1 MLAHRLLDVAQ
12 MREADRATI
21 AAGTPGLTLMERA
34 GAGLAE
40 IAQAMLP
47 ERGRVMIL
55 CGPGNNG
62 GDGFVAGRILAD
74 AGHRVE
80 LGLLGPR
87 EKLTGDADAAAA
99 RFHGGVAALDA
110 LDPAGADLVIDALFG
125 TGLTRDLEGAV
136 AACITRVTQSGV
148 PVLAVD
154 IPSGIDGDSGAIR
167 GIALPATRTV
177 TFAARKPGHL
187 LLPGRDLCGAVS
199 VVDIGIPDATRD
211 DFAPALFANAPA
223 LWRDALPRPESDAHK
238 YKRGHALVLSGEM
251 HRTGAAR
258 LAARGALRI
267 GAGAVTLASPRAA
280 LAVNAAHL
288 TAIMLAPCDTPEEL
302 GVLLEDRRFTAVALG
317 PGYGVGEATRAM
329 VKAAARAG
337 RGLVLDADALT
348 SFAGEAYTLG
358 MVASAARACVL
369 TPHEGEMR
377 RLFESAEGVLDAP
390 NRWQAALRAAE
401 ITRSV
406 VICKGGD
413 TIVASPDGRA
423 AILAETTPYLATAGS
438 GDVLTGIV
446 TGLIAQGM
454 PAFEAACAAV
464 WLHAR
469 TGIACG
475 PGLIAEDLS
484 EALPGVLRG
493 LSSSPQR
500 P

>member
-1 MLAHRLLDVAQ
+1 MNHHRILTVAQ
-12 MREADRATI
+12 MREADRLTI
-21 AAGTPGLTLMERA
+21 ASGVSGMALMERA
-34 GAGLAE
+34 GACV
-40 IAQAMLP
+40 AQAAKDMLAP
-47 ERGRVMIL
+47 TGRVLIL

-62 GDGFVAGRILAD
+62 GDGFVAARLLAED
-74 AGHRVE
+74 GYRVRV
-80 LGLLGPR
+80 GLLGALER
-87 EKLTGDADAAAA
+87 LSGDAQAAAA
-99 RFHGGVAALDA
+99 RYEGIVVPLGEIACEE
-110 LDPAGADLVIDALFG
+110 ADLVIDALFG
-125 TGLTRDLEGAV
+125 TGLARALEGDV
-136 AACITRVTQSGV
+136 AACIAEVAASDV

-154 IPSGIDGDSGAIR
+154 IPSGIDGDSGEVCGA
-167 GIALPATRTV
+167 ALPATRTV

-187 LLPGRDLCGAVS
+187 LLPGRDFCGEIR

-211 DFAPALFANAPA
+211 GFVPALFANEPA
-223 LWRDALPRPESDAHK
+223 LWRHALPRPETDTHK
-238 YKRGHALVLSGEM
+238 YKRGHALVLSGEI

-258 LAARGALRI
+258 LAARGALRV
-267 GAGAVTLASPRAA
+267 GAGAVTLASPRTA

-288 TAIMLAPCDTPEEL
+288 TAIMLTTCDTTEEL
-302 GVLLEDRRFTAVALG
+302 GGLLADSRFTAVALG
-317 PGYGVGEATRAM
+317 PGYGVGEGTRAM

-390 NRWQAALRAAE
+390 DRWQASLRAAE
-401 ITRSV
+401 IARSV
-406 VICKGGD
+406 MICKGGD
-413 TIVASPDGRA
+413 TVVASPDGRA

-446 TGLIAQGM
+446 AGLIAQKM
-454 PAFEAACAAV
+454 PAFEAACAGV

-469 TGIACG
+469 AGIHCG

-484 EALPGVLRG
+484 EALPKVLRE
-493 LSSSPQR
+493 L
-500 P
+500 

>member
-1 MLAHRLLDVAQ
+1 MIAHRLLDVAQ

-40 IAQAMLP
+40 IALTMLP
-47 ERGRVMIL
+47 QRGRVVIL

-80 LGLLGPR
+80 LGLLGSR
-87 EKLTGDADAAAA
+87 EKLAGDAGAAAS
-99 RFHGGVAALDA
+99 RYQGPVAALEA

-125 TGLTRDLEGAV
+125 TGLTRDLEGDV
-136 AACITRVTQSGV
+136 AACVTRVAQSGV

-154 IPSGIDGDSGAIR
+154 IPSGIDGDTGLIR
-167 GIALPATRTV
+167 GVALPASRTV

-187 LLPGRDLCGAVS
+187 LLPGRDLCGTVS
-199 VVDIGIPDATRD
+199 VVDIGIADATLD
-211 DFAPALFANAPA
+211 GFAPALFANEPA
-223 LWRDALPRPESDAHK
+223 LWRASLPQCETNTHK

-258 LAARGALRI
+258 LAARAALRA
-267 GAGAVTLASPRAA
+267 GAGAVTLASPRNA

-288 TAIMLAPCDTPEEL
+288 TAIMLTPCDTPDEL
-302 GVLLEDRRFTAVALG
+302 GGLLEDPRISAIALG

-348 SFAGEAYTLG
+348 SFAGEAFTLG
-358 MVASAARACVL
+358 MIATAARACVL
-369 TPHEGEMR
+369 TPHEGEIR
-377 RLFESAEGVLDAP
+377 KLFESAEGVLDAP
-390 NRWQAALRAAE
+390 SRWQAALRAAE
-401 ITRSV
+401 IARAV
-406 VICKGGD
+406 VVWKGGD

-423 AILAETTPYLATAGS
+423 AILAETTPHLATAGS
-438 GDVLTGIV
+438 GDVLTGII
-446 TGLIAQGM
+446 TGLIAQAM
-454 PAFEAACAAV
+454 PAFEAACAAT
-464 WLHAR
+464 WLHAQA
-469 TGIACG
+469 GIACG
-475 PGLIAEDLS
+475 PGLIAEDLG

-493 LSSSPQR
+493 L
-500 P
+500 

>member
-1 MLAHRLLDVAQ
+1 MNHHRILAVAQ
-12 MREADRATI
+12 MREADRLTI
-21 AAGTPGLTLMERA
+21 ASGVSGMSLMESA
-34 GAGLAE
+34 GAGV
-40 IAQAMLP
+40 AQAARAMLAP
-47 ERGRVMIL
+47 TGRVVIL

-62 GDGFVAGRILAD
+62 GDGFIAARRLAED
-74 AGHRVE
+74 GYRVT
-80 LGLLGPR
+80 LGLVGPR
-87 EKLTGDADAAAA
+87 EALSGDAGAAAA
-99 RFHGGVAALDA
+99 LYDG
-110 LDPAGADLVIDALFG
+110 PAIPLEEITCDEADLVIDALFG
-125 TGLTRDLEGAV
+125 TGLARGLEGAV
-136 AACITRVTQSGV
+136 AACIARVAQSGV

-154 IPSGIDGDSGAIR
+154 IPSGIDGDSGTVR
-167 GIALPATRTV
+167 GVTLPATRTV

-187 LLPGRDLCGAVS
+187 LLPGRDLCGVVS

-211 DFAPALFANAPA
+211 GFAPALFANEPA
-223 LWRDALPRPESDAHK
+223 LWRTMLPHPKADTHK
-238 YKRGHALVLSGEM
+238 YQRGHGLVLSGEM

-258 LAARGALRI
+258 LAARGALRS
-267 GAGAVTLASPRAA
+267 GAGAVTLASPRVA

-302 GVLLEDRRFTAVALG
+302 GALLEDLRFTAVALG

-358 MVASAARACVL
+358 MIATAARACVL

-401 ITRSV
+401 IARSV
-406 VICKGGD
+406 MICKGGD

-446 TGLIAQGM
+446 TGLLTQGM

-469 TGIACG
+469 AGIAYG

-493 LSSSPQR
+493 M
-500 P
+500 

>member
-1 MLAHRLLDVAQ
+1 MTELTAMIAHRLLDVAQ

-40 IAQAMLP
+40 IAQTMLR
-47 ERGRVMIL
+47 ERGRVVIL

-62 GDGFVAGRILAD
+62 GDGFVAARLLAE

-80 LGLLGPR
+80 LGLLGSR
-87 EKLTGDADAAAA
+87 EKLPGDAGAAAA
-99 RFHGGVAALDA
+99 RYHGTVAALDA
-110 LDPAGADLVIDALFG
+110 VDPTGADLVIDALFG
-125 TGLTRDLEGAV
+125 TGLTRDLEGDV
-136 AACITRVTQSGV
+136 AACVERAAQSGV
-148 PVLAVD
+148 PALAVD
-154 IPSGIDGDSGAIR
+154 IPSGIDGDSGVIR
-167 GIALPATRTV
+167 GTALPAARTV

-187 LLPGRDLCGAVS
+187 LLPGRAFCGPVS
-199 VVDIGIPDATRD
+199 VVDIGVPDATLEG
-211 DFAPALFANAPA
+211 FAPVLFANEPA
-223 LWRDALPRPESDAHK
+223 LWRDVLPHPEADTHK

-258 LAARGALRI
+258 LAARGALRA

-288 TAIMLAPCDTPEEL
+288 TAIMLTPCDTPEEL
-302 GVLLEDRRFTAVALG
+302 GTLLEDRRISAVALG
-317 PGYGVGEATRAM
+317 PGHGVGEATRAM

-358 MVASAARACVL
+358 MIATAARDCVI

-377 RLFESAEGVLDAP
+377 KLFESAEGVLDAQ

-413 TIVASPDGRA
+413 TIIAAPDGRA
-423 AILAETTPYLATAGS
+423 ALLAETTPYLATAGS

-446 TGLIAQGM
+446 AGLIAQSM
-454 PAFEAACAAV
+454 PAFDAACAAA
-464 WLHAR
+464 WLHAQA
-469 TGIACG
+469 GIACG

-493 LSSSPQR
+493 M
-500 P
+500 

>member
-1 MLAHRLLDVAQ
+1 MMPHRLLAVAQ
-12 MREADRATI
+12 MREADRLTI
-21 AAGTPGLTLMERA
+21 AAGTPGFTLMERA
-34 GAGLAE
+34 GSGLAE
-40 IAQAMLP
+40 VAQTMLP
-47 ERGRVMIL
+47 ERGRVAIL

-62 GDGFVAGRILAD
+62 GDGFVAGRILAE
-74 AGHRVE
+74 AGHHVE
-80 LGLLGPR
+80 LGLMGPR
-87 EKLTGDADAAAA
+87 DEFAGDAGAAAA
-99 RFHGGVAALDA
+99 RYHGSVTALDA
-110 LDPAGADLVIDALFG
+110 VDPAGADLVIDALFG
-125 TGLTRDLEGAV
+125 TGLTRDLEGVV
-136 AACITRVTQSGV
+136 AACMERVARSGV
-148 PVLAVD
+148 RVLAVD

-187 LLPGRDLCGAVS
+187 LLPGRDLCGPVI
-199 VVDIGIPDATRD
+199 VVDIGIPDATLAG
-211 DFAPALFANAPA
+211 FAPALFANEPG
-223 LWRDALPRPESDAHK
+223 LWRDAMPRLEADTHK

-258 LAARGALRI
+258 LAARGALRA

-288 TAIMLAPCDTPEEL
+288 TAIMLTPCDSPEEL
-302 GVLLEDRRFTAVALG
+302 GTLLGDRRISCVALG

-358 MVASAARACVL
+358 MIATAARECVI

-377 RLFESAEGVLDAP
+377 KLFESAEGVLDAP

-401 ITRSV
+401 VARSV

-413 TIVASPDGRA
+413 TIIAAPDGRA
-423 AILAETTPYLATAGS
+423 AILTETTPYLATAGS

-446 TGLIAQGM
+446 AGLLAQDM

-469 TGIACG
+469 AGIACG

-493 LSSSPQR
+493 M
-500 P
+500 